1 MYYIILYYWLL
12 IIRLNH
18 TIKDNRQLLCMPS
31 TTESWNDITFNI
43 TTILLHIIVIIP
55 DTVMLLYTLIIM
67 PCTVMLL

>member
-1 MYYIILYYWLL
+1 MYYIILYYWLI

-43 TTILLHIIVIIP
+43 TTILLHI
-55 DTVMLLYTLIIM
+55 TLIIPRTVM
-67 PCTVMLL
+67 VLYALSIPCTVMLL

>member
-31 TTESWNDITFNI
+31 TKESWNDITFNI
-43 TTILLHIIVIIP
+43 TTILLHITVIIP
-55 DTVMLLYTLIIM
+55 RTVMVLYTLII
-67 PCTVMLL
+67 PCTSVMLL

>member
-1 MYYIILYYWLL
+1 MYYIILYYWLI

-43 TTILLHIIVIIP
+43 TTILLHITVIIP
-55 DTVMLLYTLIIM
+55 RTVMVLYTLII
-67 PCTVMLL
+67 PWWSVMLL

>member
-1 MYYIILYYWLL
+1 MYYIIYYWL
-12 IIRLNH
+12 IIIILNH

-43 TTILLHIIVIIP
+43 TTILLHITVIIP
-55 DTVMLLYTLIIM
+55 RTVMVLYMLII